1 MAAGIDEARVG
12 AWLESHVHAIV
23 PPFVYRSIGGG
34 RSNLTFLVSD
44 AGGRE
49 VVLRRPPTGHVLAT
63 AHDMAR
69 EFRVISAIG
78 PTAVPVPAAMA
89 LCADEAVNG
98 APFYVMAYVEG
109 AVIDSVAKAATV
121 PMEVRASMTCHLLD
135 VLADLHALDVDA
147 IGLGELG
154 RHEGYVERQLARWSK
169 QWHAS
174 KTREIDGIDDVV
186 AELAARVPPQ
196 QCVAVVHGD
205 YRFGNAVIDPATG
218 EVRAVLDWELCT
230 LGDPL
235 ADLGYLGVH
244 WSEADGSR
252 ARSNDPTGAG
262 GFGSF
267 ADALERYSAGSRL
280 DLSGIDYYLAF
291 QSWRSAVILEGVY
304 NRYLHDAM
312 GDSSLVGAERDAF
325 RDGPP
330 QLVLEAREALAR
342 LR

>member
-1 MAAGIDEARVG
+1 M
-12 AWLESHVHAIV
+12 
-23 PPFVYRSIGGG
+23 
-34 RSNLTFLVSD
+34 
-44 AGGRE
+44 
-49 VVLRRPPTGHVLAT
+49 
-63 AHDMAR
+63 
-69 EFRVISAIG
+69 
-78 PTAVPVPAAMA
+78 
-89 LCADEAVNG
+89 
-98 APFYVMAYVEG
+98 
-109 AVIDSVAKAATV
+109 K
-121 PMEVRASMTCHLLD
+121 
-135 VLADLHALDVDA
+135 
-147 IGLGELG
+147 
-154 RHEGYVERQLARWSK
+154 GYVERQLARWSK

-186 AELAARVPPQ
+186 AETGRRGCPRSTCVGGGARRLPLRQRRHRP
-196 QCVAVVHGD
+196 
-205 YRFGNAVIDPATG
+205 RATG
-218 EVRAVLDWELCT
+218 AVRAVLDWELCT

-262 GFGSF
+262 GFGLF

-312 GDSSLVGAERDAF
+312 GDSSALGAERDVF